1 MLQKSAA
8 EENTV
13 LTSHASKI
21 VVSGPVQQCKAC
33 VVFCASPIALA
44 GCAPAL
50 DANRCTHD
58 AGTQVTWRSIKHS
71 ACVNFSVKYPREG
84 VRLTDIAVIV
94 GWRCPTLLGTLR
106 RSRRT
111 ATSWTHGWT
120 PGIFC
125 RVVIDGWRERLD
137 GEFYS

>member
-33 VVFCASPIALA
+33 VVFCASPDVLA

-71 ACVNFSVKYPREG
+71 ACVNFSVKYPPE
-84 VRLTDIAVIV
+84 LEHEHKHKHK
-94 GWRCPTLLGTLR
+94 LLAEL
-106 RSRRT
+106 
-111 ATSWTHGWT
+111 
-120 PGIFC
+120 
-125 RVVIDGWRERLD
+125 ERKPKPDLLS
-137 GEFYS
+137 E

>member
-33 VVFCASPIALA
+33 VAFCASPIALA

-71 ACVNFSVKYPREG
+71 ACVNFSVKYPQGKSRG
-84 VRLTDIAVIV
+84 FH
-94 GWRCPTLLGTLR
+94 G
-106 RSRRT
+106 RSE
-111 ATSWTHGWT
+111 ATGMMVT
-120 PGIFC
+120 P
-125 RVVIDGWRERLD
+125 RVADSGLSDTVP
-137 GEFYS
+137 